1 MKTFTAWAN
10 IREKTFDGEFY
21 KKTIQDETLE
31 VLQDI
36 GRVVDSRKVMEDQ
49 LRLREGVF
57 VLIKRPMTAIGEGYL
72 MMLIVEG
79 SYSDQSNAEAKVVKN
94 YGGNDFKV
102 GSVISISTTDVMA
115 VSEDNMRFYIIY
127 PSQANQAAPR
137 QADQAA
143 PPTIPSNGKVN
154 KKKAGDDDDDV
165 IKAMGK
171 LRKIEAFPNQF
182 ATPQKNKKQGSRFY
196 G

>member
-127 PSQANQAAPR
+127 PSQA
-137 QADQAA
+137 DQAA

-171 LRKIEAFPNQF
+171 LRKMEAFQNQF